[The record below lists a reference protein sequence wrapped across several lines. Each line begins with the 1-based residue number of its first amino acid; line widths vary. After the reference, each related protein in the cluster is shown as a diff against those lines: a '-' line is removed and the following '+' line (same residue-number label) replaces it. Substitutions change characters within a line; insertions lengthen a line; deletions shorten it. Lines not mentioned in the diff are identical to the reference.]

1 MKLFILSMF
10 CAKVVLLSNVESVG
24 VIGQSLQH
32 YLSIKLVF
40 QSIVF

>member
-1 MKLFILSMF
+1 MKFFILSMF

-24 VIGQSLQH
+24 MLQRLPNH